1 MEGAEGPPSAEGPL
15 EVKMGYKGGVYKK
28 EKFSAKDGTRE
39 DYEKGLMFQ
48 SLFGRFRK
56 DLVKYPVFFV

>member
-1 MEGAEGPPSAEGPL
+1 VEGAEGPPSAEGPL
-15 EVKMGYKGGVYKK
+15 EVKMGYKGGGYKK
-28 EKFSAKDGTRE
+28 DKFSPKDGRRE
-39 DYEKGLMFQ
+39 DCEKEIMLQ